1 MVFVWFIIDGLS
13 SEFYIDEYSI
23 EILLWAFMLKIRLH
37 FFMELKE
44 ISFGLA
50 GILMGL
56 QWDRSMYKDIESIQI
71 FTRSFSA
78 YAYFFCQIYLHFV
91 YFLGF

>member
-56 QWDRSMYKDIESIQI
+56 Q
-71 FTRSFSA
+71 
-78 YAYFFCQIYLHFV
+78 
-91 YFLGF
+91 